1 MEESKNKLWMR
12 VGCVFWVTPEEAD
25 ILLSCSSDMD
35 ERTDLLRRL
44 MLDGHFAA
52 GGETYIPGKCVTDYN
67 EAYGTEFPS
76 DDIEFEL

>member
-25 ILLSCSSDMD
+25 ILLSCSSDTD

-44 MLDGHFAA
+44 VLDGHFAA
-52 GGETYIPGKCVTDYN
+52 GGRDLYPWQVCHGLQRSLRHRVPER
-67 EAYGTEFPS
+67 
-76 DDIEFEL
+76 